1 MTRRTGAGHFRAGL
15 LVAILLGT
23 PAIAADLDLTR
34 AAVVAP
40 PGLAGPE
47 RQAVR
52 MLVEEVGRRSWVEWK
67 TSAALPAD
75 DRPAIVIGP
84 AAAVRRLVPAVPA
97 GKVGREG
104 YRVGVSGSTVYVAG
118 DDPRGTLYGVGRL
131 LRELRI
137 GRKRVTLPADFAAA
151 SAPRTPLRGHQIGYR
166 PKTNSYDGWTVA
178 MWEQYIRDLA
188 VFGANA
194 IEIIP
199 PRSDDAKDSPLF
211 PLPPLRM
218 MVEVSRLADSYGL
231 DVWLWYPA
239 LDRDY
244 TDPRTVARA
253 LDEWGEVFKALP
265 RVNAVFVPGGD
276 PGHTKPSVLFPFLE
290 K

>member
-15 LVAILLGT
+15 LVAILFAT
-23 PAIAADLDLTR
+23 PAIAADFDLTR
-34 AAVVAP
+34 AAVVTP

-47 RQAVR
+47 QQAVR
-52 MLVEEVGRRSWVEWK
+52 MLVEEVARRSWVEWK
-67 TSAALPAD
+67 TSDSLPKD
-75 DRPAIVIGP
+75 DRPAIVVGP

-97 GKVGREG
+97 KEVGKEG

-118 DDPRGTLYGVGRL
+118 DDPRGTLFGVGRL
-131 LRELRI
+131 LRELRV
-137 GRKRVTLPADFAAA
+137 GREKVTLPAGFATA

-166 PKTNSYDGWTVA
+166 PKTNSYVGWTAA

-188 VFGANA
+188 VFGCNA

-199 PRSDDAKDSPLF
+199 PRSDDAADSPLF

-218 MVEVSRLADSYGL
+218 MAEVSRLADSYGL
-231 DVWLWYPA
+231 DVWAWYPA

-244 TDPRTVARA
+244 ADPKTVAAA
-253 LDEWGEVFKALP
+253 LEEWGEVFKALP
-265 RVNAVFVPGGD
+265 RLDAVFVPGGD
-276 PGHTKPSVLFPFLE
+276 P
-290 K
+290 